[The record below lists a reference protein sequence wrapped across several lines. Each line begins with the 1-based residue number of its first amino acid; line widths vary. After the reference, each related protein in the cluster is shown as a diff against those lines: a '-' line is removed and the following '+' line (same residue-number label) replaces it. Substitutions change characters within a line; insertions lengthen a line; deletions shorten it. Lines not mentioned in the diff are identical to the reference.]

1 MNLAIDASVAVKWF
15 IEEPR
20 SSAARK
26 ILGKTESLIAPD
38 IFTPEITNAVWKKV
52 KADEIPMDQGKAIV
66 SNLPLF
72 IDHFVLSSQLIDRA
86 FHLAVEFSHPVYDC
100 LYLALAEH
108 ESVILITDDAKLL
121 TLAKK
126 AKLSRLVRSM

>member
-1 MNLAIDASVAVKWF
+1 VTIAIDASVGVKWF
-15 IEEPR
+15 IEEQR

-26 ILGKTESLIAPD
+26 ILGKAETLIAPD
-38 IFTPEITNAVWKKV
+38 IFTPEISNAIWKKV
-52 KADEIPMDQGKAIV
+52 NAVEISMDQGKAIV

-72 IDHFVLSSQLIDRA
+72 IDNFVPSSQLVNRA
-86 FHLAVEFSHPVYDC
+86 FDLAIEFNHPVYDC
-100 LYLALAEH
+100 LYVALAER

-126 AKLSRLVRSM
+126 AKLSRWVRSL